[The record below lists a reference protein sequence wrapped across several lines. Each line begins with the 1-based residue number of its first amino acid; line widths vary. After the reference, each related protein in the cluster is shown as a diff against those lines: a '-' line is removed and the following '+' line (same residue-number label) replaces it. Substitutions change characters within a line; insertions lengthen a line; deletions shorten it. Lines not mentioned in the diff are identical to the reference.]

1 VPKYLTRQCAK
12 SHNMLRRTRNM
23 RCPVLANFAGQA
35 RQALS
40 PAGDTGMLKS
50 IGACGTTQETH
61 P

>member
-1 VPKYLTRQCAK
+1 
-12 SHNMLRRTRNM
+12 MLRRTRNM